1 MNKWQGKLK
10 LDKEMLS
17 KTPTY
22 YIYRSEE
29 MAGKRPVLDG
39 IYIQRSAIGSNP
51 PQEISAVFEWEM
63 NQPGD

>member
-1 MNKWQGKLK
+1 MNNWWGKLK

-29 MAGKRPVLDG
+29 MSGKRPVLDG

-51 PQEISAVFEWEM
+51 PDEIHAVFEWKT
-63 NQPGD
+63 D

>member
-1 MNKWQGKLK
+1 MNNWRGKLK

-29 MAGKRPVLDG
+29 MSGKRPDA
-39 IYIQRSAIGSNP
+39 IRCCRSRGTRRTFPAGRP
-51 PQEISAVFEWEM
+51 LAGRRQEAQTFL
-63 NQPGD
+63 